1 MTPIPADYKKEIC
14 ENLRII
20 FSTMETST
28 LSNEQPAIDCR
39 GLSKSYGDIEAL
51 KPLDLVVPQGSV
63 FGFLGRNG
71 AGKTTTL
78 RLLAGLAQ
86 PTAGSAFIS
95 GIEATVANSAARAMV
110 GYLPQDPAFYNW
122 MTPTSYLDYAAK
134 LFSMDGAVRKRR
146 IGELLALTGLEEA
159 AKRRIGGFSGGMK
172 QRLGIAQALIH
183 RPDVLLLDEPTSALD
198 PAGRHETLA
207 LIDQLRGDTTIFFSS
222 HILADVERVCD
233 TVAIIHEG
241 DLLLTADRDELLA
254 QYAQNIVVLEATAD
268 STPSLPAF
276 VEEVAGLGWIT
287 AVSHEKSIIR
297 ITVSD
302 TATAKRDIFPLI
314 AAHRLGMEKVEW
326 KRPSLEEIFL
336 HLSGAGEK

>member
-1 MTPIPADYKKEIC
+1 M
-14 ENLRII
+14 
-20 FSTMETST
+20 
-28 LSNEQPAIDCR
+28 NEFAAIDCR
-39 GLSKSYGDIEAL
+39 GLAKSYGEIDAL
-51 KPLDLVVPQGSV
+51 KPLDLVAPKGSV

-86 PTAGSAFIS
+86 PTAGTAFIS
-95 GIEATVANSAARAMV
+95 GIEATRPNSPARARL

-122 MTPTSYLDYAAK
+122 MTPMAYLDYAAK
-134 LFSMDGAVRKRR
+134 LFGMDGATRKTR
-146 IGELLALTGLEEA
+146 IGEVLALTGMEET

-222 HILADVERVCD
+222 HILEDVERICD

-241 DLLLTADRDELLA
+241 DLLLTADRDELLSR
-254 QYAQNIVVLEATAD
+254 YAQNIVVLEATAD

-276 VEEVAGLGWIT
+276 VAALAAVGWIT
-287 AVSHEKSIIR
+287 AVSDQENSIR

-302 TATAKRDIFPLI
+302 TATAKREIFPLI
-314 AAHRLGMEKVEW
+314 AAHELGMEKVEW

-336 HLSGAGEK
+336 NVSA